1 MKGFND
7 SNWAGCIDTRR
18 SIIGYAIY
26 LDNSLISWK
35 SKKHVTVSRN
45 SLEVKYKALPSATCE
60 LQWLTFLLEEFKIDF
75 QQPVVLYCDNRSALH
90 IDANPVFHE
99 RTKHFEIDCHLVREK
114 MQKGIVKLL
123 PVTSTNQL
131 ANIYTKASLL
141 GAFQFMYSKLGMS
154 NIHS

>member
-1 MKGFND
+1 MLCNILSHFVTKPTSAHQQATFKILQYIKGSPGAEIFLSADSNIHMKGFND

-60 LQWLTFLLEEFKIDF
+60 LQ
-75 QQPVVLYCDNRSALH
+75 
-90 IDANPVFHE
+90 
-99 RTKHFEIDCHLVREK
+99 
-114 MQKGIVKLL
+114 
-123 PVTSTNQL
+123 
-131 ANIYTKASLL
+131 
-141 GAFQFMYSKLGMS
+141 
-154 NIHS
+154 